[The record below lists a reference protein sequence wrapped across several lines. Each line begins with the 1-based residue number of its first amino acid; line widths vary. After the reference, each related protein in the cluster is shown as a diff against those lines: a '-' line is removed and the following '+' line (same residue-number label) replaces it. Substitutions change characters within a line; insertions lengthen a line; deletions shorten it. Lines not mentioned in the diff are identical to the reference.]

1 MRTVRGMPA
10 AYKQAWMAK
19 PEEFTVEM
27 NYVPAD
33 GALQFTMPGGSTV
46 ALSYEDMRSF
56 IQSIEAQKNV

>member
-1 MRTVRGMPA
+1 
-10 AYKQAWMAK
+10 MAK

-33 GALQFTMPGGSTV
+33 GAMQFTIPGGASI
-46 ALSYEDMRSF
+46 ALSYEDVRSF